1 MDSNKIGQ
9 SEQEYHGMTTKELIC
24 DNIIKYKEIFNQLLR
39 RTGGVFDVIKSAVKW
54 IRYM

>member
-9 SEQEYHGMTTKELIC
+9 SEQECHDMTTKELIC
-24 DNIIKYKEIFNQLLR
+24 DNIIKYKEMFNQLLR
-39 RTGGVFDVIKSAVKW
+39 KTGGVFDVIKSAVKW

>member
-9 SEQEYHGMTTKELIC
+9 SEQECHDMTTKALIC
-24 DNIIKYKEIFNQLLR
+24 DNIIKYKEIFNQILR
-39 RTGGVFDVIKSAVKW
+39 KLGDAYDVIKGVVKW